1 MLANRAFLPYLP
13 PHPDI
18 VDATSGWRRKGPARR
33 IVDALG
39 GKLELGLAD
48 IERVTGIAR
57 DEAQALGFD
66 LVRVRLFGA
75 RPAKGDD
82 DGDDRTLQI
91 MAERPDT
98 RQLTID
104 DCGTLSRAISDRLDA
119 LEEAGDD
126 PIPGSYRLEVSS
138 PGIDR
143 PLTRLADFADWAG
156 HEARVTLNEAVASE
170 TGERKNLHGIIDRV
184 ELGTIA
190 FTDRKGGAV
199 RFAIENVAAAKL
211 LLTDRLIAATRPLEA
226 TGAEEV
232 VGGADEEF
240 IEDELLSREQDA

>member
-1 MLANRAFLPYLP
+1 M
-13 PHPDI
+13 
-18 VDATSGWRRKGPARR
+18 
-33 IVDALG
+33 
-39 GKLELGLAD
+39 AD

-91 MAERPDT
+91 MAERAST

-119 LEEAGDD
+119 LEEAGQDA
-126 PIPGSYRLEVSS
+126 IPGSYRLEVSS

-156 HEARVTLNEAVASE
+156 HEARVTLAEAVASD
-170 TGERKNLHGIIDRV
+170 TGERKNLHGVVDGV

-199 RFAIENVAAAKL
+199 RFTIEHVVSAKL
-211 LLTDRLIAATRPLEA
+211 LLTDRLIAATRPLDA
-226 TGAEEV
+226 SGAEEEL
-232 VGGADEEF
+232 GGADEELADEQLADEQL